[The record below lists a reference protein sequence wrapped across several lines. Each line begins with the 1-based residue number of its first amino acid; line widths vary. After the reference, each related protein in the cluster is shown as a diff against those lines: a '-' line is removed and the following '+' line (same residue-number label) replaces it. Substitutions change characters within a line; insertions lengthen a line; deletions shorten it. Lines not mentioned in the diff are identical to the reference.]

1 MLMIAALLLLT
12 ITIGFLVSWAVY
24 YFGGNFVVFEGV
36 SKIDGLKLAGI
47 ESFYIIIIAIF
58 RILPLGSII
67 AGLLSLALPF
77 IMIKAIQ
84 KQYDTGLPIAIMVYI
99 VATVGK
105 LIIFIP
111 FLTTY

>member
-47 ESFYIIIIAIF
+47 ELFYIIIIAIF
-58 RILPLGSII
+58 
-67 AGLLSLALPF
+67 
-77 IMIKAIQ
+77 
-84 KQYDTGLPIAIMVYI
+84 
-99 VATVGK
+99 
-105 LIIFIP
+105 
-111 FLTTY
+111 